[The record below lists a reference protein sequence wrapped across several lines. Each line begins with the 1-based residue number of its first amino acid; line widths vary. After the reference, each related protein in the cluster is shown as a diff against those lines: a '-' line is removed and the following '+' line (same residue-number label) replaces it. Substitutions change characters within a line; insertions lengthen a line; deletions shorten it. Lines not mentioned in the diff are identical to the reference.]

1 MAHALSRFSILDRK
15 AVRDLWHLRGPAI
28 AIALVVLAGVASFVS
43 MRSMV
48 PHLQSAQQ
56 RYYASARFA
65 DLWVRVTRAP
75 VAVADELRALPGVTA
90 VETRAADDVILDV
103 PGFGEPASGRVI
115 GYPGGRTPLVN
126 RVVLQRGRFM
136 APGSDDEVVL
146 SEGFAK
152 AHGLLPGDSLGV
164 VLNDRWRRLHIV
176 GIGLTPE
183 FVIETKPG
191 ELFPDSRR
199 YGVLWLDADAA
210 AVALGLEGAWN
221 EANLLLRPGTSERDV
236 IARADSLLA
245 RYGGLGAFGRDLQPS
260 HRFLS
265 DEIMQASVFS
275 TTAPIIFLGVASFLV
290 NLVLARLVASQRE
303 QIGMMKAFGVSTRA
317 LARHYAFIALGP
329 VAAGAAAGTLFG
341 LWLAGR
347 LATVYAKYYRI
358 PDAPFTPTWSVVV
371 VAVAITAA
379 AALLGAVQAVRRVIA
394 LPAAEAMRPETP
406 VRYHAG
412 LVERLGLA
420 GHVAPMTRL
429 TVRSIERRPLRAG
442 LAMLGMA
449 LSVAV
454 TMIGLFTFD
463 AISAMRDVQFRAAQR
478 EDLAVTFTRPQDEAA
493 LRELAQLPG
502 VMQVEP
508 TWAVPVRLRHAQH
521 ERRVAITGVPPQ
533 GALRQVVN
541 ARGQPVPLPGGGL
554 LLSASLA
561 ELLRVQVGDT
571 LAVDVLVGARADG
584 RLRVAALVDDLI
596 GTNAYLP
603 MGALRA
609 LVGDA
614 AYDGAVLAVD
624 ATARDRVYAHLKQAP
639 GVSGL
644 GSRAALIANFD
655 KTMAES
661 FNVTLLTLAGFA
673 GLLSVGVIYN
683 TARIALSERGRELAS
698 LRVLGFTRREVAR
711 MLFGELALLGVA
723 AVPAGFAIG
732 AALCWALATALSSEL
747 FRLPLVLAMRTY
759 LLSALLL
766 LVAGTLSALLVRRR
780 LDRLDLVAVLK
791 TRE

>member
-1 MAHALSRFSILDRK
+1 MAPAFARFSMLDRK
-15 AVRDLWHLRGPAI
+15 ALRDLWHLRGPAF

-48 PHLQSAQQ
+48 PHLRSAQQ
-56 RYYASARFA
+56 RYYATARFA

-75 VAVADELRALPGVTA
+75 AAVADDLRALPGVTA

-103 PGFGEPASGRVI
+103 PGFGEPVSGRVI
-115 GYPGGRTPLVN
+115 GYPGGRLPAVN
-126 RVVLQRGRFM
+126 RVVLRRGRFM
-136 APGSDDEVVL
+136 APGSDDEVVI
-146 SEGFAK
+146 SEGFAQ
-152 AHGLLPGDSLGV
+152 AHGLAPGDSLGGI
-164 VLNDRWRRLHIV
+164 LNDRWRRLHIV

-183 FVIETKPG
+183 FVVETKPG

-199 YGVLWLDADAA
+199 YGVLWLDAAA
-210 AVALGLEGAWN
+210 AAAALGLEGAWN
-221 EANLLLRPGTSERDV
+221 EASLLLRPGTSERAV
-236 IARADSLLA
+236 IARADTLLA
-245 RYGGLGAFGRDLQPS
+245 RYGGLGSFGRDLQPS

-265 DEIMQASVFS
+265 DEITQASVFA
-275 TTAPIIFLGVASFLV
+275 TAAPVIFLGVAAFLV

-317 LARHYAFIALGP
+317 LARHYALIALGP
-329 VAAGAAAGTLFG
+329 VAVGATAGTVFG

-371 VAVAITAA
+371 IAVAITGV
-379 AALLGAVQAVRRVIA
+379 AALLGAVQTVRRVVR
-394 LPAAEAMRPETP
+394 LPAAESMRPESP
-406 VRYHAG
+406 VRYRAG
-412 LVERLGLA
+412 LVERLGLTR
-420 GHVAPMTRL
+420 HVSPMTRL
-429 TVRSIERRPLRAG
+429 TVRGIERRPLRAG
-442 LAMLGMA
+442 LALLGMA

-454 TMIGLFTFD
+454 TMIGLFAFD

-478 EDLAVTFTRPQDEAA
+478 EDLAVTFTRPQGDAA

-502 VMQVEP
+502 VTQVEP
-508 TWAVPVRLRHAQH
+508 TWAVPVRLRHAQY
-521 ERRVAITGVPPQ
+521 ERRVAMTGVPPQ
-533 GALRQVVN
+533 AALRQVVN
-541 ARGQPVPLPGGGL
+541 AHGAPAPLPGDGL
-554 LLSASLA
+554 LLSTELA
-561 ELLRVQVGDT
+561 RLLRVQVGDT
-571 LAVDVLVGARADG
+571 VAVDVLVGRRADG
-584 RLRVAALVDDLI
+584 RLRVGALVDDLI
-596 GTNAYLP
+596 GTNAYVP

-624 ATARDRVYAHLKQAP
+624 AVALDRVYAHLKQAP
-639 GVSGL
+639 GVAGL
-644 GSRAALIANFD
+644 SSRAALIANFD

-661 FNVTLLTLAGFA
+661 FNITLLTLAAFA

-711 MLFGELALLGVA
+711 MLFGELTILGVV
-723 AVPAGFAIG
+723 AVPAGFMIG
-732 AALCWALATALSSEL
+732 AGFCWALAAALSSEL

-759 LLSALLL
+759 ALSALMLC
-766 LVAGTLSALLVRRR
+766 VAGALSALLVRRR